1 MTAHGMGLEKM
12 NNIYNRLNYEVTD
25 VNMMFITPVSKVNSI
40 IQNIMDDLDITGD
53 GAGIAYSYPITHL
66 KGLTLKIT
74 DL

>member
-1 MTAHGMGLEKM
+1 
-12 NNIYNRLNYEVTD
+12 
-25 VNMMFITPVSKVNSI
+25 
-40 IQNIMDDLDITGD
+40 MDDLDITGD